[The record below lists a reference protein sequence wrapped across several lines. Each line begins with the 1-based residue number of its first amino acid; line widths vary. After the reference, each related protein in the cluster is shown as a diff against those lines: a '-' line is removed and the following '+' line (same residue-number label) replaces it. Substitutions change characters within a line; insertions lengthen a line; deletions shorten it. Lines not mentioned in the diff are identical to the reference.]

1 MRKRKAVFCLYAL
14 IVAISLGLTSMRTR
28 VWSVEEHVWYIY
40 DAIDASI
47 EHVKWTE
54 EGGTSQAAAWI
65 SSGW

>member
-1 MRKRKAVFCLYAL
+1 
-14 IVAISLGLTSMRTR
+14 MRTR